1 MKIGL
6 IRKERGRVYKS
17 ADIVRSVWGF
27 ELDHDEERAPHLKG
41 PGSEGLFISV
51 SDTVNYWACCIEEHR
66 VGLDMEERSRVVK
79 PQIARRLHKD
89 EQQYLAALSE
99 GGSEWKEEFFSI
111 WTRKEAWS
119 KYKGVGLSLD
129 FSSFSVLDG
138 SLEGVPIASF
148 TYRNLVF
155 GIAGDTKATVQRIEY
170 DAPFKKN
177 ALDYA
182 AGLLDARA
190 YSSAELKKKLEDRGY
205 AAEDVAEALE
215 KLKDY
220 GYINDEAFAE
230 NMVRRGAEQGKSSRR
245 VKAELKQ
252 KGIDPDAAGE
262 AAEELKEG
270 DFERALNE
278 ARRILEKSGGLP
290 KASFEDD
297 MGHTEEARERV
308 REAYAKRQKIYG
320 KISRKLSAL
329 GYEASVIYSVL
340 EEIRG

>member
-1 MKIGL
+1 MRALFG
-6 IRKERGRVYKS
+6 Y
-17 ADIVRSVWGF
+17 
-27 ELDHDEERAPHLKG
+27 ELDHDEEHAPHLKG
-41 PGSEGLFISV
+41 PECEGLFISV
-51 SDTVNYWACCIEEHR
+51 SDTVNYWACCIEPCR

-99 GGSEWKEEFFSI
+99 GSGEWTEEFLSI

-119 KYKGVGLSLD
+119 KYKCAGLSLD

-138 SLEGVPIASF
+138 TLEGVPVASF

-155 GIAGDTKATVQRIEY
+155 GIAGDAKATVRRAEY

-190 YSSAELKKKLEDRGY
+190 YSSAELKKKLESRGY
-205 AAEDVAEALE
+205 ASEEVAEALE

-220 GYINDEAFAE
+220 GYVNDEAFAE
-230 NMVRRGAEQGKSSRR
+230 NMVRRGAGQGKSSRR
-245 VKAELKQ
+245 VKAELKL
-252 KGIDPDAAGE
+252 KGIDAAAAEE
-262 AAEELKEG
+262 ATEELKES
-270 DFERALNE
+270 DCERALAE
-278 ARRILEKSGGLP
+278 ARKILEKAGGLP
-290 KASFEDD
+290 YADREDD
-297 MGHTEEARERV
+297 AGSTEEARERV
-308 REAYAKRQKIYG
+308 RDAYAKRQKIYG
-320 KISRKLSAL
+320 KISRRLAAL

-340 EEIRG
+340 EEIGSRKTYDQE